1 MKKILVFILCLL
13 LFISVF
19 ICYDKIV
26 YEKAMFD
33 AGLTENSEVEEIGCG
48 IEVRIVELY
57 EDTVLVQPIQDY
69 PYYFDAVGCYEYMFY
84 ASDILGIDLNTT
96 EVNCELFVDKVV
108 HIVYVHS
115 KGTTGTNPIYLNKVE
130 EITDIGVA
138 VGMESDWTQIISY
151 KGRRFEKSR
160 LSEETLKWLEL
171 SEEEKLK
178 SDYIPKDLKNGRFE
192 MEYEVLDW
200 GVEMNVKNVSSTG
213 LSLVFT
219 QEDFIPT
226 TENDNWE
233 YSMTSYFK
241 IEKLE
246 YKKWYPVKTKYKST
260 EIPWSSE
267 IQIIDMNNNKGYY
280 VDWEWLYGDL
290 ESGTYRIVKEVKV
303 LRGLHDYDFREINQI
318 FVIDK
323 IVPHK

>member
-1 MKKILVFILCLL
+1 MKKILVFLLCLFL
-13 LFISVF
+13 LIGLFF
-19 ICYDKIV
+19 CYDKLV

-33 AGLTENSEVEEIGCG
+33 AGLTENSEVEEIGCLL
-48 IEVRIVELY
+48 EVRIVGLNENS
-57 EDTVLVQPIQDY
+57 VLVKPTQDY
-69 PYYFDAVGCYEYMFY
+69 PYYFDVVGCYEYMFY
-84 ASDILGIDLNTT
+84 ASDILEIDLNTT

-108 HIVYVHS
+108 DIVYVHS

-171 SEEEKLK
+171 SEEEKVN
-178 SDYIPKDLKNGRFE
+178 SEYQPKDLKNGRFE

-200 GVEMNVKNVSSTG
+200 GVEMNVVDVSSTG
-213 LSLVFT
+213 LNLVFT
-219 QEDFIPT
+219 QEDFIST

-241 IEKLE
+241 IERLQ
-246 YKKWYPVKTKYKST
+246 YKEWYPVKTKYKT
-260 EIPWSSE
+260 DEIPWSSD
-267 IQIIDMNNNKGYY
+267 IQIIDMNNIEGYRIN
-280 VDWEWLYGDL
+280 WEWLYGEL
-290 ESGTYRIVKEVKV
+290 KPGTYRIVKELKV
-303 LRGLHDYDFREINQI
+303 LRGLHDYTFRKVNQMFTI
-318 FVIDK
+318 EK
-323 IVPHK
+323 